1 MKTVL
6 ITGASSGIGKE
17 LSYVYAENNFNLVLA
32 ARRKNNLEE
41 IKNDLEKKHSVS
53 VNIFD
58 IDLSKL
64 DSAEKLYEKTKA
76 MNLKVDVLINN
87 AGFGVSGQFT
97 DIDMDKEADML
108 MLNMITLTKLTK
120 LFAKEMVKTGSGHII
135 NIASTAAFQ
144 PIPTMA
150 TYAATKAYVLSFSE
164 AIAYEL
170 KKQSRIGAGVKV
182 TAICPGAT
190 QSEFAQTADMG
201 NPSMF
206 NKAPTSR
213 ELAEF
218 TYKAMIKGK
227 TTAIHGA
234 KNSFLTFT
242 ARFSPRKVVTAIAAK
257 MVE

>member
-17 LSYVYAENNFNLVLA
+17 LAYVYAENNFNLVLV
-32 ARRKNNLEE
+32 ARRKNNLED
-41 IKNDLEKKHSVS
+41 IKNDIEKKHSVS
-53 VNIFD
+53 VELFV

-64 DSAEKLYEKTKA
+64 DSAEKLYETVNAKK
-76 MNLKVDVLINN
+76 LKIDVLINN
-87 AGFGVSGQFT
+87 AGYGVSGPFT
-97 DIDMDKEADML
+97 DTNTEKETGML
-108 MLNMITLTKLTK
+108 VLNMITLTKLSK
-120 LFAKEMVKTGSGHII
+120 LFGNDFAKNKDGHII

-144 PIPTMA
+144 PVPTMA

-164 AIAYEL
+164 AIAYEM
-170 KKQSRIGAGVKV
+170 KKQNVKV

-190 QSEFAQTADMG
+190 QSEFAHTADMG
-201 NPSMF
+201 DPAMF

-218 TYKAMIKGK
+218 TYKAMKKGK

-242 ARFSPRKVVTAIAAK
+242 TRLTPRKIITAVAAK

>member
-1 MKTVL
+1 MKTAL

-17 LSYVYAENNFNLVLA
+17 LAYVYAENNYNLILV
-32 ARRKNNLEE
+32 ARRKNNLEK
-41 IKNDLEKKHSVS
+41 IKTDIGKKHSVS
-53 VNIFD
+53 VELFD

-76 MNLKVDVLINN
+76 MNLKVDALINN
-87 AGFGVSGQFT
+87 AGFGVSGPFT
-97 DIDMDKEADML
+97 EIDMDKEADML
-108 MLNMITLTKLTK
+108 MLNMLTLTKLTK
-120 LFAKEMVKTGSGHII
+120 LFAKDMVIAGSGHII

-144 PIPTMA
+144 PIPTLA
-150 TYAATKAYVLSFSE
+150 TYAATKSYVLNFSE

-170 KKQSRIGAGVKV
+170 KKQNVKV

-190 QSEFAQTADMG
+190 QSEFAQVADMG
-201 NPSMF
+201 DPAMF

-242 ARFSPRKVVTAIAAK
+242 TRLSPRKVVTAFAAK